1 MIAASAA
8 ILLFGPTAAVASAQ
22 PDAEPNLPAELVT
35 AIARDLKI
43 SPEEYLHRADVA
55 QQVAAFATTA
65 QRQFPAVFGGSWL
78 DEGGKAVVALAQGPG
93 ADEARKAAESAGFEV
108 RNVAKSETELRGEK
122 SAFERWLEG
131 QPEAV
136 SSLVRG
142 VVVDTINNSIAV
154 RVDKIGLPMPNFIDP
169 ARVIVMAPPVAGEQT
184 TLPQAGEIAGSGTGV
199 LAGGDGYASVAGRTS
214 LRCSLGFNGTD
225 RAGNIVNV
233 TAGHC
238 NPDLPSAGNDNAARI
253 HELNGDRLGTELGR
267 FQKSVLGEQDY
278 SIVRIADQ
286 SRDRFGNNEV
296 RVPGAASIRIEGVA
310 TPVVGA
316 PVCKSGSRTGFS
328 CGVVNAVDQ
337 TVQVGDRELT
347 QAFSANICA
356 LPGDSG
362 GPIVTGRLALG
373 ISSASS
379 VADYPICEI
388 PNLIG
393 ALTGNAPQLF
403 AQPVHVVLSDNPGL
417 KLHTS

>member
-8 ILLFGPTAAVASAQ
+8 ILLFGPTAVASAQ
-22 PDAEPNLPAELVT
+22 PDPAPNLPAELVS

-65 QRQFPAVFGGSWL
+65 QRQYPAVFGGSWL
-78 DEGGKAVVALAQGPG
+78 DESGKAVVALAQGPG
-93 ADEARKAAESAGFEV
+93 ADEARKAAQSAGFEV
-108 RNVAKSETELRGEK
+108 RNVAKSETALRGEK

-169 ARVIVMAPPVAGEQT
+169 SRVIVMAPPVAGEQA
-184 TLPQAGEIAGSGTGV
+184 TLPQASEIAGAGTGV

-286 SRDRFGNNEV
+286 SRDRFSNNEV

-337 TVQVGDRELT
+337 TVQVGERELT

-417 KLHTS
+417 KLRTN